1 MFMLIGSGE
10 PRLKNYFQIP
20 FATLIKQSSSM
31 YVASLKT
38 KRSCRINLQHL
49 QDLNL
54 IHLRIIGLIS
64 IWMKKPHTKKC
75 KKQTRK
81 LNQSGKINEKVRRLP
96 NGTFIIALSL
106 LELIQKIFKTRE
118 KFQSHFINYSYQMGD
133 VSFIIYK
140 QGKKYN

>member
-1 MFMLIGSGE
+1 MDE
-10 PRLKNYFQIP
+10 
-20 FATLIKQSSSM
+20 
-31 YVASLKT
+31 KT
-38 KRSCRINLQHL
+38 TH
-49 QDLNL
+49 
-54 IHLRIIGLIS
+54 
-64 IWMKKPHTKKC
+64 KKC

-133 VSFIIYK
+133 VSLYARKKVQLKSFNGIFIASGILCNFMSTILHQARSVFFFII
-140 QGKKYN
+140 KKRGWK

>member
-1 MFMLIGSGE
+1 MDE
-10 PRLKNYFQIP
+10 
-20 FATLIKQSSSM
+20 
-31 YVASLKT
+31 KT
-38 KRSCRINLQHL
+38 TH
-49 QDLNL
+49 
-54 IHLRIIGLIS
+54 
-64 IWMKKPHTKKC
+64 KKC

-133 VSFIIYK
+133 VSFIVYM